1 MCGVVQAMDWN
12 ALMEEC
18 IVRTLPVDYI
28 YVRPSTLL
36 YELIHK
42 CAVHLGC
49 LRSIV
54 YGSSKDQPASGGAL
68 GHLFGCAS
76 MARYSDRYDSLRTW
90 HVDQESTVL

>member
-54 YGSSKDQPASGGAL
+54 YGSSKT
-68 GHLFGCAS
+68 
-76 MARYSDRYDSLRTW
+76 SLLAVELLAT
-90 HVDQESTVL
+90 SLAVLVWLDIAIGTTA